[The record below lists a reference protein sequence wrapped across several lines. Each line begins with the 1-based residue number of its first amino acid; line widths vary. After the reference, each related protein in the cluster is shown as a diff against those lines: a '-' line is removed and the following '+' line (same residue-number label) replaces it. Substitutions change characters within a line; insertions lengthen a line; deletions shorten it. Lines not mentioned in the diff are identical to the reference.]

1 MSALIDLNN
10 PAQNTPTGAPLMS
23 RHRQAE
29 LDMLLSPEFA
39 RLREVGV
46 GSVALLTYAD
56 VIARQ
61 GRSAM
66 RRPQ

>member
-1 MSALIDLNN
+1 LNN
-10 PAQNTPTGAPLMS
+10 PAQNTATGEPLMS

-39 RLREVGV
+39 RLREARGV
-46 GSVALLTYAD
+46 TLITYAD